1 MTIVLP
7 CLPSVRLGRVLAIAL
22 VALLPLLSVG
32 AAHGQGGRE
41 IVGGPITTA
50 RFERLL
56 KLFVAPT
63 TEEMKA
69 LDRLHEQYLDRF
81 RREIEPAI
89 AALAAE
95 RGSGFPS
102 KDSFERLMRD
112 LDRLSARISETDN
125 ALFSSAMEAV
135 AEPRRAGIARFK
147 AARERQRLLAGVA
160 QWVPMSFGNGSG
172 FVDIADMLT
181 RDRFAGKV
189 LPEAREQFNAFL
201 ASQESRLFT
210 QARALNTT
218 ARESMMRLYD
228 VSASAAAFVSPTIP
242 PNATPE
248 EQARIRNEHAQQA
261 GARMRAMAAAMEEVG
276 RPVRKILRSN
286 HMDNR
291 VACGQL
297 APILGKVAADEFRE
311 LVAVRALGGEAYSFG
326 MSMGDNLELANVARR
341 MRREPQATDEVRTRI
356 DEALARWRSDRAST
370 LESFV
375 TTVDDHHANPA
386 NSRFADTGDAEDSA
400 AAQAAA
406 ALEASRD
413 EARDRLDEADRRFQ
427 EVLLAILG
435 TRFET
440 YFEKFEPEEGDDSPV
455 EFVVRTESSEEDM
468 LGEDAEVAV
477 LGAAEFGYIEPLTKE
492 DVLRAFELAGTTF
505 PTELG
510 EATFDS
516 WLADAWM
523 SKVDP
528 LNEAYRTAQDSS
540 YEYLESGGIA
550 YKPQEFAKM
559 ADTARALVAA
569 VCDADA
575 ALPANLGGALG
586 IATDAPAL
594 MLLRLTPVRRLSE
607 SVDVDGDEL
616 EAHTPAIAGILALAD
631 VTPAEVEAILV
642 QSKDQ
647 WQSLIASIR
656 PALERLASLDER
668 EGQLQMKSANN
679 RDAAAVKEYS
689 AQYEA
694 LAKERST
701 VQREFRSQLASVYD
715 AACRKAVK
723 DPDRVDALL
732 RARTRATYPAVYSPE
747 ESAESVLTKAL
758 ALRELDEGVRANV
771 DALRAEYIAV
781 FDKLCEEIVALQ
793 QKASVAGADDW
804 AEYTRLMDAIENL
817 RFQRSERTAK
827 ALGELRR
834 LLGAELAARI
844 PGLAAEND
852 PDEESVDPFEEED

>member
-1 MTIVLP
+1 MTNQLP
-7 CLPSVRLGRVLAIAL
+7 ILRSIRLGRILATAL
-22 VALLPLLSVG
+22 VSLLPLLTVG

-41 IVGGPITTA
+41 LIGGPITTA

-63 TEEMKA
+63 PEEMKS
-69 LDRLHEQYLDRF
+69 LDRLHERYLERF
-81 RREIEPAI
+81 RREIEPEI
-89 AALAAE
+89 AALSAE

-102 KDSFERLMRD
+102 KDSFQRLLRD
-112 LDRLSARISETDN
+112 LDRLNSRISETDN

-160 QWVPMSFGNGSG
+160 QWVPMSFGNGAG

-181 RDRFAGKV
+181 RDRFANKV
-189 LPEAREQFNAFL
+189 PPEAREQFNAFL
-201 ASQESRLFT
+201 ASQETRLFT
-210 QARALNTT
+210 QARTLNTT
-218 ARESMMRLYD
+218 ARESMTRLYD
-228 VSASAAAFVSPTIP
+228 LSASAAAFESPTIP
-242 PNATPE
+242 ANATPE
-248 EQARIRNEHAQQA
+248 EQARIRTEHAQRA

-276 RPVRKILRSN
+276 RPVRKVLRQN
-286 HMDNR
+286 HIDNR
-291 VACGQL
+291 IACGQL
-297 APILGKVAADEFRE
+297 APILGKLLADEFRE
-311 LVAVRALGGEAYSFG
+311 LVATRALGGEAYSFG
-326 MSMGDNLELANVARR
+326 MSMGDNLELVNVARR
-341 MRREPQATDEVRTRI
+341 MRREAQATDEVRARI
-356 DEALARWRSDRAST
+356 DEALARWRSERAST

-375 TTVDDHHANPA
+375 TAVDDHHANPA
-386 NSRFADTGDAEDSA
+386 NSRFANTGDPEDSA

-406 ALEASRD
+406 ALEAARD
-413 EARDRLDEADRRFQ
+413 EARARLDDADGKFQ

-435 TRFET
+435 DRVET

-455 EFVVRTESSEEDM
+455 EFVVRTDEMGDGEP
-468 LGEDAEVAV
+468 GEDDALV
-477 LGAAEFGYIEPLTKE
+477 LTGGVQFGYVEPLTKE
-492 DVLRAFELAGTTF
+492 DVLLAFRLAGTTF
-505 PTELG
+505 PAELG
-510 EATFDS
+510 EATLDS
-516 WLADAWM
+516 WLDEWM
-523 SKVDP
+523 SKVGP
-528 LNEAYRTAQDSS
+528 LDEAYRTAQDSS

-586 IATDAPAL
+586 LAADAPAL
-594 MLLRLTPVRRLSE
+594 TLLRLMPVRRLSE
-607 SVDVDGDEL
+607 GVDVDGDEL
-616 EAHTPAIAGILALAD
+616 EAHTPTIAGILALAD
-631 VTPAEVEAILV
+631 ATPAEVEAILS

-647 WQSLIASIR
+647 WQSLIATIR
-656 PALERLASLDER
+656 PALERIAALDER

-679 RDAAAVKEYS
+679 RDVAAVKEYS

-701 VQREFRSQLASVYD
+701 VQREFRSQLALVYD
-715 AACRKAVK
+715 AACRKAVT
-723 DPDRVDALL
+723 DPDRIDALL
-732 RARTRATYPAVYSPE
+732 RARTRATYPGVYSPE

-781 FDKLCEEIVALQ
+781 FDKLCEEIVVLQ
-793 QKASVAGADDW
+793 QKATAAGADDW
-804 AEYTRLMDAIENL
+804 AEYTRQMDAVENL

-827 ALGELRR
+827 ALSELRR

-844 PGLAAEND
+844 PGLAEKD
-852 PDEESVDPFEEED
+852 DSDDESVSPFEDED